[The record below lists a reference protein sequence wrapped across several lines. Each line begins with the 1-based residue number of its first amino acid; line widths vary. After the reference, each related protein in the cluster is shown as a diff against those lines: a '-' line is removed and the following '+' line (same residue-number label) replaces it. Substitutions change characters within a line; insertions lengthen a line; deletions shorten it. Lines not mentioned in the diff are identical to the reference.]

1 MLMKRL
7 VSFLIDSD
15 LIVEESLNCCRGS
28 EIDRWVWS
36 RPDVKVYTML
46 VNGLAASLRVSDSLK
61 IIRDICRVGI
71 SPAEEVS
78 KQEHHICTVVMFLSM
93 VLSILL
99 LRVGDQK
106 DLVLLILQ
114 RKTMLYLRETPWME
128 RDY

>member
-71 SPAEEVS
+71 SPAEEEDDALSARDAMDGKGLLGRPLRIGFSLEGVRGGPVVVPRFGKS
-78 KQEHHICTVVMFLSM
+78 KRDRE
-93 VLSILL
+93 
-99 LRVGDQK
+99 RVFK
-106 DLVLLILQ
+106 
-114 RKTMLYLRETPWME
+114 
-128 RDY
+128 